1 MGIAQVKHSTV
12 ALQCSKVCFLWR
24 AEYSNFFLQLGEA
37 VIKARGNG
45 RALKNLKLSENI
57 VVEILSESLNGVRKL

>member
-12 ALQCSKVCFLWR
+12 ALQCSTVCFLWR

-45 RALKNLKLSENI
+45 RALK
-57 VVEILSESLNGVRKL
+57 ILS